1 MKLYLKTLI
10 VFLSLFYSCSSSST
24 DDNSGN
30 ENIEEEE
37 EIIEDKPVAVEEEAF
52 AFPGAEGFGMNTTGG
67 RGGKVLFVT
76 NLNDTGTG
84 SLRTAINTSGA
95 RYILFKVS
103 GTIELKSELKINYGN
118 VTIAGQTAPGDGICL
133 KNYPVSINADN
144 VIIRFLRF
152 RMGDEAQQE
161 GDAIGSRFHKN
172 IIIDH
177 CSMSWSTDE
186 TVSIYNNENTTL
198 QWCFITESLRNSV
211 HGKGAHGYGGIWGG
225 KHASFHHNLLAHHD
239 SRNPRLGES
248 AGSSFALTDLV
259 DVRNNV
265 IYNWG
270 NNSTYGGEAMNVNI
284 VNNYYKPGPVTIS
297 NNGSTKQGRIFSID
311 KNKIKGTQ
319 VYDTWGKFY
328 IDGNYVEGNTNST
341 NDNWSYGVYNQFH
354 SSYTSYTGSCTDA
367 NGNSIPCEYSIPVTD
382 ADKATMKMSEPHNI
396 NNNVTTHTALVAYD
410 KVLAYGGASFKRDAI
425 DSRIVDEVT
434 NKTYTYEGSNGSTKG
449 IIDTQS
455 DVGGWPVLNSE
466 TPPTDTSGD
475 GMPDAWKL
483 DKKLKVAD
491 KNPNGHDLSTG
502 YENIEVYINSLVASI
517 TENQK

>member
-1 MKLYLKTLI
+1 MKLYFKTLI

-52 AFPGAEGFGMNTTGG
+52 AFPRAEGFGMNTTGG
-67 RGGKVLFVT
+67 RGGNVLFVT

-103 GTIELKSELKINYGN
+103 GTIELKSELKINNGN

-161 GDAIGSRFHKN
+161 GDANGSRFHKN

-225 KHASFHHNLLAHHD
+225 KNASFHHNLLAHHD
-239 SRNPRLGES
+239 SRNPRLGEY

-259 DVRNNV
+259 DLRNNV
-265 IYNWG
+265 IYNWQG
-270 NNSTYGGEAMNVNI
+270 NSAYGGEAMNVNI
-284 VNNYYKPGPVTIS
+284 VNCYYKPGPAT
-297 NNGSTKQGRIFSID
+297 TKATRIMSID
-311 KNKIKGTQ
+311 KNKNEGTE
-319 VYDTWGKFY
+319 VYDIWGKFY
-328 IDGNYVEGNTNST
+328 IDGNHVEGSTQTT
-341 NDNWSYGVYNQFH
+341 NDNWTYGVFNQFH
-354 SSYTSYTGSCTDA
+354 GSYGTVS
-367 NGNSIPCEYSIPVTD
+367 EE
-382 ADKATMKMSEPHNI
+382 DKAAMKMSEPHNI
-396 NNNVTTHTALVAYD
+396 NNNINTHTALVAYD

-425 DSRIVDEVT
+425 DLRIVNEVT